1 MAHPRGS
8 AIAVILVLA
17 ASAGAARG
25 EEVDLRAFGGLGIGA
40 AVEGWVPGGQA
51 RIDVQAATTVVEG
64 FGWAGVAGV
73 VPLSGTR
80 RRFVGARA
88 GYTLEHLGMEGTY
101 WTGSRYA
108 HALDGD
114 VVLHLEAAGGS
125 AFETQLGFDGVL
137 REEAASCCDNAALQT
152 SSFGVRVMLR
162 GELALSPVWAVYAEA
177 GVRTADHV
185 LEIKFLPTLWA
196 GVRLRL

>member
-1 MAHPRGS
+1 MAHARS
-8 AIAVILVLA
+8 SLTAVILVLA
-17 ASAGAARG
+17 ASAGAARA
-25 EEVDLRAFGGLGIGA
+25 EEVHLRAFGGLGIGA

-64 FGWAGVAGV
+64 FDWAGAAAV

-88 GYTLEHLGMEGTY
+88 GYTLEHIGMEDAY
-101 WTGSRYA
+101 WMGSRYA

-125 AFETQLGFDGVL
+125 AFEAQVGLDSVL
-137 REEAASCCDNAALQT
+137 REAAASCCDHAALQT
-152 SSFGVRVMLR
+152 SSFGARVMLR
-162 GELALSPVWAVYAEA
+162 GELALSQVWAVYAEA

-196 GVRLRL
+196 GVRVRL